1 MINFRSLLSDKKDM
15 VAVSKI
21 FFTIICIFFLIF
33 YFFILPLPK
42 LISKYEIFMQ
52 KQITINILKEE
63 NQSIKTVLAQLDE
76 ENIESLKYIIYEKAE
91 NEIYVK
97 FPEDKINIPTY
108 IFPYKNILNLLYYLF
123 GVSIF
128 SIIFINLILSEEE
141 TYLINKNKRKSRFY
155 YNGN

>member
-1 MINFRSLLSDKKDM
+1 MINFRNLLSDKKDM

-91 NEIYVK
+91 NEIYIK
-97 FPEDKINIPTY
+97 FPETKIKIPTY
-108 IFPYKNILNLLYYLF
+108 SFPYKNVISLLYYLF
-123 GVSIF
+123 GVATF

-141 TYLINKNKRKSRFY
+141 SYIIRKSKRKTKFY
-155 YNGN
+155 CSDN

>member
-108 IFPYKNILNLLYYLF
+108 SFPYKNIINLLYYLF
-123 GVSIF
+123 GVAIF

-141 TYLINKNKRKSRFY
+141 SYIISKSKRKTKFY
-155 YNGN
+155 CSDN